1 MYKGL
6 EAVEPLPEKILE
18 ILLQVTKS
26 VTKSLISG
34 LTVPKISTQ
43 MSDRKK
49 FQQKKVPNFQKY
61 GRMQKIREIVW
72 FSFEIVIGSIKI
84 YNMPRKLY

>member
-1 MYKGL
+1 MGL
-6 EAVEPLPEKILE
+6 EAVIPIPEQILE

-26 VTKSLISG
+26 VTKSLILG

-43 MSDRKK
+43 RSDRKK

-61 GRMQKIREIVW
+61 GRMQKIRQIVL
-72 FSFEIVIGSIKI
+72 FSSEFVIGSS
-84 YNMPRKLY
+84 